1 MHNIYHLLEKFL
13 LYFKRKSLKKSI
25 IYKKYDKNIADS
37 LSFSLCENNDINIH
51 FKLPEIKNKSNEEIA
66 SIAENYASFLLSI
79 TSGEINQKMCEILTD
94 QVDSNSDPNMV
105 LFVDNIIS
113 FWIMLHKDRSKKG
126 LKKYDQSQPL
136 IRPTQVFRQ

>member
-1 MHNIYHLLEKFL
+1 M
-13 LYFKRKSLKKSI
+13 
-25 IYKKYDKNIADS
+25 ADS